1 MFKKIPKAIV
11 EVDHDVIR
19 ISRKGFFS
27 FFMHGLKG
35 EKTIPIKN
43 ITAVQL
49 KKPGMTVGYL
59 QFSQHGMLE
68 DEGGLINS
76 FSDENSVT
84 LRQSEYEQ
92 ALEIKNY
99 IEDFQRTQD
108 GKSVAG
114 TSDADELKKFKELF
128 DEGIITEEEYENKKR
143 QILNA

>member
-1 MFKKIPKAIV
+1 
-11 EVDHDVIR
+11 
-19 ISRKGFFS
+19 
-27 FFMHGLKG
+27 MHGLKG

-99 IEDFQRTQD
+99 IEDYQRKSDESFKSSSSSGAEEILKYKKLAED
-108 GKSVAG
+108 GVIS
-114 TSDADELKKFKELF
+114 
-128 DEGIITEEEYENKKR
+128 EEEFEVKKK
-143 QILNA
+143 QILGI